1 MCHGGGFEEHTH
13 LCAVANERDAVS
25 ARVRVERKRKFVY
38 AYEERER
45 ASERETERESCRFRS
60 SYSCRYIDRARAMR
74 EIA

>member
-13 LCAVANERDAVS
+13 LCAVANERDAVF

-45 ASERETERESCRFRS
+45 ASERASERARDREREL
-60 SYSCRYIDRARAMR
+60 
-74 EIA
+74 